1 MVERSIETKG
11 STPFSF
17 RIFPKDTTGKGDF
30 SAFTSSWLC
39 GRIHAILPLKA
50 DVHGSIVQLVRMLA
64 CHARGH
70 GFKSHWSRHSFR
82 TYRITGQYIALRMQ
96 KLGFKSL

>member
-17 RIFPKDTTGKGDF
+17 RIFPKIRQEKMIFLLLHLVDYVVVYM
-30 SAFTSSWLC
+30 SSYNS
-39 GRIHAILPLKA
+39 KA

-64 CHARGH
+64 CHARGR
-70 GFKSHWSRHSFR
+70 GFESHPGR
-82 TYRITGQYIALRMQ
+82 Q
-96 KLGFKSL
+96 